1 MLASTTSSWPASKTQ
16 LELPPNGS
24 SPKARLTAK
33 FNKTISTWTGFTITT
48 NFLLFLLTVGIF
60 SIFSGFQTRSLNDG
74 HRLKP
79 KGPGEQ
85 YWFLKDVLMKWSM
98 RVHLTSV
105 IRE

>member
-1 MLASTTSSWPASKTQ
+1 MLASTTSSRPVSKTQ
-16 LELPPNGS
+16 PELPPNGS

-33 FNKTISTWTGFTITT
+33 ANKTISIWTGFTMTT
-48 NFLLFLLTVGIF
+48 SFLLFLLTVGIF
-60 SIFSGFQTRSLNDG
+60 SIFSGFQTHSLNEG

-85 YWFLKDVLMKWSM
+85 FWYLKDVFMKWSM
-98 RVHLTSV
+98 QLHLTSV